1 MYVLY
6 CVQYGTWLLMFT
18 IRRRSESEGNWIYLF
33 ILRYSELYNIMK
45 NCNKY
50 NTVYINKLLSVKI
63 NVGQHLP
70 SWRNIDYKKSVS
82 SSKKLGGGVLCILY

>member
-1 MYVLY
+1 
-6 CVQYGTWLLMFT
+6 
-18 IRRRSESEGNWIYLF
+18 
-33 ILRYSELYNIMK
+33 MK

-50 NTVYINKLLSVKI
+50 NTTVYINKLLSVKI

-82 SSKKLGGGVLCILY
+82 SSKKVRRWCIMYIILELSHDIILILGVLLSDILF

>member
-1 MYVLY
+1 
-6 CVQYGTWLLMFT
+6 
-18 IRRRSESEGNWIYLF
+18 
-33 ILRYSELYNIMK
+33 MK